1 MMGTG
6 ITVDVAGGIGRLV
19 LDNPPVNV
27 LTIPVMEAAVEG
39 LRGLE
44 ADSGVKAISVEAAG
58 DRAFSAGVD
67 VADHT
72 PDKMRYMLDI
82 FDQLCMGLH
91 RSSKPTVAL
100 VRRMALGGGCEVVA
114 ACDMALA
121 SDQATFGQ
129 PEIKVGVFP
138 ILGVALFPDMLGPKA
153 AMELLLSGDTYSAAD
168 ALRMGLVSRVVADD
182 EFEEKSQR
190 YLGKLAKNS
199 GVVMSLTKKAIL
211 AGLGKSAEESMH
223 AADAIYVDE
232 LMVTHDANE
241 GLRSFI
247 ERRPAEWKES

>member
-1 MMGTG
+1 MGAG
-6 ITVDVAGGIGRLV
+6 ISVSVAEGIGRLV

-27 LTIPVMEAAVEG
+27 LTIPVMEAAVAG
-39 LRGLE
+39 LRELE
-44 ADSGVKAISVEAAG
+44 ADRSVKVIAVEAAG

-82 FDQLCMGLH
+82 FDELCMGLH
-91 RSSKPTVAL
+91 RSAKPTVAL

-114 ACDMALA
+114 SCDMALA
-121 SDQATFGQ
+121 SEQATFGQ

-153 AMELLLSGDTYSAAD
+153 AAELLLSGDTYTAAD
-168 ALRMGLVSRVVADD
+168 ALRMGLVSRVVAEDD
-182 EFEEKSQR
+182 FQEQSER
-190 YLGKLAKNS
+190 YLSRLAKNS
-199 GVVMSLTKKAIL
+199 GLVMSLTKKAML
-211 AGLGKSAEESMH
+211 AGLGKGTEDSMR
-223 AADAIYVDE
+223 AADAVYVDE
-232 LMVTHDANE
+232 LMITDDANE
-241 GLRSFI
+241 GLKAFI